1 MEDAVLSRR
10 TFCVVFLL
18 GVYVHIKIGADS
30 ERTRS
35 TPSGPTTPNEPHF
48 LLTNCIRAT
57 ESVFIFAPGPPQT
70 PPGAPTPPNEPQF
83 LLTNCIGATES
94 GCILAAA
101 AAAGCVSRQFLL

>member
-1 MEDAVLSRR
+1 MEATVLSRR

-18 GVYVHIKIGADS
+18 GVYVHIEIGADS

-35 TPSGPTTPNEPHF
+35 TPSGPTT
-48 LLTNCIRAT
+48 
-57 ESVFIFAPGPPQT
+57 
-70 PPGAPTPPNEPQF
+70 PNEPQF

-101 AAAGCVSRQFLL
+101 AAAGCVSRQFLLAGRKSFPYSAM